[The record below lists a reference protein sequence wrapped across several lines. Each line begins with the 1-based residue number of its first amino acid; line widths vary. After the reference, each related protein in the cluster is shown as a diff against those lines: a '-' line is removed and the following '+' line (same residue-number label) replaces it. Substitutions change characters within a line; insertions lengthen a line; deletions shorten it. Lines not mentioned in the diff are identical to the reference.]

1 MKAGAEDRSRVA
13 IWVKRVRDAN
23 QLKQLFLCIKKLHCA
38 KGKNCQIHASGT
50 DALVAVVGGEAV
62 ADGGGRQQVG
72 EEDVRIRGGV
82 VKVVVG
88 VLLDGQGI
96 AKSRNGEEHVAVV
109 EAQHHECY
117 FSR

>member
-1 MKAGAEDRSRVA
+1 M
-13 IWVKRVRDAN
+13 
-23 QLKQLFLCIKKLHCA
+23 L
-38 KGKNCQIHASGT
+38 
-50 DALVAVVGGEAV
+50 VGGKSVESTLFT
-62 ADGGGRQQVG
+62 
-72 EEDVRIRGGV
+72 EKDVRIRGGV

-96 AKSRNGEEHVAVV
+96 AKSRNGEEHVVV